1 MLDWL
6 NLNNLQR
13 KVVLVI
19 VLIILVPMLITGILS
34 ASWITARIDNSIER
48 WIREASQLDTITIA
62 NLHKSARLF
71 ADTLNEVSKGR
82 FNFQAGRSP
91 IPDSLEPLAQEMGI
105 TLVQVYG
112 LNDELLYSSHAAA
125 FVTTWTPGQDSA
137 VVKVVQGDQNLLAAI
152 TIVRIPNGDE
162 HYRLVLGTLFDKTL
176 LNRLSQIS
184 GLKTQLFYPRDG
196 DFARAFSEEGRPL
209 KLRLPEAA
217 FERLKNK
224 SDYYTAAAEDGRYW
238 GLYSPVVDA
247 SGRVEAV
254 MFSGLKR
261 GSGARLLS
269 DQGLLTLAIFLLG
282 TLLATVTGLLLS
294 RIVVK
299 PVKFLHEGV
308 MKVAAQDFRA
318 SIPIHSNDELGEL
331 AHAFNTM
338 ASSLRE
344 ARDEQRREFQRDKLS
359 ALGEL
364 SLAMAHEIRNPIGII
379 NTASKLL
386 ESATDQSRRTE
397 LRRVIHEE
405 SIRLDQ
411 FLKDFQQLARHR
423 SPEFV
428 AIDPAEPLEKALQVM
443 LAGRQNIEIRRD
455 YTHGDLKVQ
464 ADYELLRQAWVNLI
478 RNALEAMGPDT
489 GHIQVGSV
497 VQAQAVLIYIHD
509 SGPGIPIEQMTRL
522 FEPFYT
528 TKSQGSGLG
537 LTIANTLVEANG
549 ARLDLVPGNWQG
561 ARFAIQF
568 QLESIQREPI
578 QSNLREQN

>member
-1 MLDWL
+1 MLESL
-6 NLNNLQR
+6 HLNNLQR

-34 ASWITARIDNSIER
+34 ASWISSRMDNSIER
-48 WIREASQLDTITIA
+48 WIREAAHLDTVTLA
-62 NLHKSARLF
+62 NLHKNARLF
-71 ADTLNEVSKGR
+71 VDTLDEISKGQYD
-82 FNFQAGRSP
+82 FKPGHSP
-91 IPDSLEPLAQEMGI
+91 IPDSLQPLAQELGI

-112 LNDELLYSSHAAA
+112 LNNDLLYSSHGAKFA
-125 FVTTWTPGQDSA
+125 TTWAPGQDTA
-137 VVKVVQGDQNLLAAI
+137 VVKVVQEGQSLLAAI
-152 TIVRIPNGDE
+152 TIVRIPKGAQ

-184 GLKTQLFYPRDG
+184 GLKTQLYYPRDG
-196 DFARAFSEEGRPL
+196 DFATAFSEAGRPL
-209 KLRLPEAA
+209 KLRLPADV
-217 FERLKNK
+217 FEQLKQK
-224 SDYYTAAAEDGRYW
+224 SDYYSATAEDGQYW
-238 GLYSPVVDA
+238 GLYSPVVDI
-247 SGRVEAV
+247 SGHVEAV

-261 GSGARLLS
+261 GGGARLLS
-269 DQGLLTLAIFLLG
+269 DQGLLSLAIFMLG
-282 TLLATVTGLLLS
+282 TVLATVTGLLLS
-294 RIVVK
+294 RIVVR
-299 PVKFLHEGV
+299 PVTYLHEGV
-308 MKVAAQDFRA
+308 MRVAAQDFRA
-318 SIPIHSNDELGEL
+318 SIPIQSDDELGEL
-331 AHAFNTM
+331 AKAFNTM
-338 ASSLRE
+338 ADSLRE

-364 SLAMAHEIRNPIGII
+364 SLAMAHEIRNPIGVI
-379 NTASKLL
+379 NTASRLL
-386 ESATDQSRRTE
+386 ESASDKAKQAE

-405 SIRLDQ
+405 SVRLDQ

-443 LAGRQNIEIRRD
+443 LAGRQNIAIRRQ

-489 GHIQVGSV
+489 GYIQVGSV
-497 VQAQAVLIYIHD
+497 VDAHAVLIYIQD

-549 ARLDLVPGNWQG
+549 ARLELVPGNWTG
-561 ARFAIQF
+561 ARFAIRF
-568 QLESIQREPI
+568 PLEPI
-578 QSNLREQN
+578 EHKPMEQT